1 MKLTISQISDLV
13 DAIEPVGFVAQ
24 RDHAEWR
31 NNQRFHARIYAQDRL
46 PVGIFMSE
54 HEDELAAND
63 ARKLEKPSRGG
74 TE

>member
-31 NNQRFHARIYAQDRL
+31 NNQRLTREYMHKIADQ
-46 PVGIFMSE
+46 
-54 HEDELAAND
+54 
-63 ARKLEKPSRGG
+63 LEFL
-74 TE
+74 